1 MITCPSIKLIVI
13 MTIMHQTNLAGIDL
27 NLLVVLDA
35 LLTEAHVG
43 RAGQR
48 VGLSQPAASHALGRL
63 RSLLGDQLLVRSGT
77 RMMPTP
83 RAEALRAPLREALD
97 GVRSVLNQESFAPA
111 TSRRH
116 FRLMLPDPT
125 AHLLLPPLLERL
137 QREAPGMILAGLAWR
152 GPDLLD
158 EIALSRID
166 MIITS
171 VEREWPGFDRESL
184 YSDRDVAAVRV
195 DHPLRAELATIEGL
209 CAARH
214 VAVVGAGERADILDQ
229 WLATTPIVRH
239 VAAIAPSYVAALRIA
254 AATDLVAVVPER
266 LAHGL
271 TASFGIELVPLP
283 VDPGIDAMDLLC
295 QKRLRADPAAIWLRQ
310 LLVDIASSLAPR

>member
-1 MITCPSIKLIVI
+1 M
-13 MTIMHQTNLAGIDL
+13 NLAGIDL

-63 RSLLGDQLLVRSGT
+63 RSLLGDPLLVRSGT

-97 GVRSVLNQESFAPA
+97 GVRTVLNQESFAPA
-111 TSRRH
+111 TSRRR

-137 QREAPGMILAGLAWR
+137 QREAPGMILEGLAWR

-158 EIALSRID
+158 EMALSRID
-166 MIITS
+166 MMITS
-171 VEREWPGFDRESL
+171 VERDWPGFDRESL
-184 YSDRDVAAVRV
+184 YSDRDVAAVRAG
-195 DHPLRAELATIEGL
+195 HPLLAELATIEGL

-214 VAVVGAGERADILDQ
+214 VAVVGAGERADILDP

-254 AATDLVAVVPER
+254 AATDLIAIVPER
-266 LAHGL
+266 LARGL

-283 VDPGIDAMDLLC
+283 IDPGVDAMDLLC
-295 QKRLRADPAAIWLRQ
+295 QKRLRGDPATLWLKR
-310 LLVDIASSLAPR
+310 LLCDIAASFVRTPP